1 MGGLRDKGGVICGA
15 ITGVRRRTGREE
27 GGGSERAGLQCT

>member
-1 MGGLRDKGGVICGA
+1 MGGLRDEGGVICGA

-27 GGGSERAGLQCT
+27 GGVRSEKRSE